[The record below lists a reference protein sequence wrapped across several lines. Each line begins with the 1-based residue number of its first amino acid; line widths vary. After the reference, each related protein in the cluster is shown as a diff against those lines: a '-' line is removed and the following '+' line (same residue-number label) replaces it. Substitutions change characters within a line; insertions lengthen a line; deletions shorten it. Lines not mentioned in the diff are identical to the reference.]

1 MSAEVLRDMIRLT
14 NIRELPPLQAFFE
27 EDILVPDIKPDVARI
42 GGCKVDPRL
51 TEKENYG
58 GSLRLGGDLYLD
70 VIYTPAAS
78 GDTPAEVAN
87 ARIPFRHEGQIEEI
101 TGELEIV
108 PRVEHLEVTM
118 INERKLR
125 MKTVISFSVREY
137 QDIERNL
144 FRGFRND
151 NVEML
156 ERDIDFTDVAEHKK
170 DYIEV
175 KDEVHLKDG
184 MPEIACVLKSDFRV
198 AETYR
203 QVSAEKAIISGVL
216 FYDILYLSDES
227 EPEPMALSGKTEF
240 THFIKPEQGA
250 ETIGSDV
257 LMRVDDVRV
266 VPKRDESD
274 NMTIFDIIAGVSVR
288 LDTFTDRKLHIVE
301 DAYHSKDILDLE
313 KEEIKIMRFGG
324 SGSAD
329 ISVREKMEMKPSETI
344 ERIVFASGE
353 AIPAGG
359 EIGNGKFS
367 VEGVVLSELM
377 YISEE
382 GMGLRSMTVELPFKG
397 VVDVPGLKPG
407 MDINV
412 DFVVKD
418 VSGEKVNDRQ
428 AEVTADIMVVV
439 KGFESKN
446 FEYIKNAGTY
456 DNIQDRNDNT
466 TRLIMYMTKNN
477 DRLWDVGKRYRIPLA
492 EIKSINGMEES
503 LPPEFVMS
511 GGEKL
516 LIWA

>member
-42 GGCKVDPRL
+42 GGCKVEPRL

-58 GSLRLGGDLYLD
+58 GSLKLGGDLYLD

-78 GDTPAEVAN
+78 GDKPAEVAN

-137 QDIERNL
+137 QDIERNV

-151 NVEML
+151 KVEML
-156 ERDIDFTDVAEHKK
+156 EKNIVFTDIADHKK

-175 KDEVHLKDG
+175 KDEARLKDG
-184 MPEIACVLKSDFRV
+184 MPEIDCVLKSDFRV

-203 QVSAEKAIISGVL
+203 QITADKAIISGVL
-216 FYDILYLSDES
+216 FYDIMYLSEES
-227 EPEPMALSGKTEF
+227 EPEPMTLSGKTEF
-240 THFIKPEQGA
+240 THFIKPDQSSEI
-250 ETIGSDV
+250 IGSEV
-257 LMRVDDVRV
+257 FMKVDDVRV

-288 LDTFTDRKLHIVE
+288 LDTFTDRTLQIVE
-301 DAYHSKDILDLE
+301 DAYHGKDILDLE
-313 KEEIKIMRFGG
+313 KEEINLMRFGG

-329 ISVREKMEMKPSETI
+329 ISAREKIEFGHSENI
-344 ERIVFASGE
+344 EKIVFAFGE
-353 AIPAGG
+353 AVPAGG

-367 VEGVVLSELM
+367 VEGVILADVL
-377 YISEE
+377 YTPEE
-382 GMGLRSMTVELPFKG
+382 GIGLKSMTVELPFRG
-397 VVDVPGLKPG
+397 VADVPGLKPG
-407 MDINV
+407 MNVNV
-412 DFVVKD
+412 DFVVKN
-418 VSGEKVNDRQ
+418 VSGEKINDRQ
-428 AEVTADIMVVV
+428 AEVTADIMVAV
-439 KGFESKN
+439 KGFEN
-446 FEYIKNAGTY
+446 ITLEYIKNAGTY
-456 DNIQDRNDNT
+456 DNVQDRDDNT

-492 EIKSINGMEES
+492 EIKDFNGMDES
-503 LPPEFVMS
+503 LPPEFVVS

-516 LIWA
+516 LIWT